1 MTSRPP
7 DHLSNARVLLYSPL
21 DSRHKPIGTAP
32 HAVHGHALGPVAG
45 LAIGQYEGDP
55 HVYLF
60 YCTPDWQV
68 ITDTCHH
75 GLEDARSQAER
86 EYEGVRATWLS
97 LRSRHP
103 APHS

>member
-21 DSRHKPIGTAP
+21 DSRHKPSGTAP

-60 YCTPDWQV
+60 AAAIQPR
-68 ITDTCHH
+68 IHRK
-75 GLEDARSQAER
+75 A
-86 EYEGVRATWLS
+86 GVASGPVDNPSVTT
-97 LRSRHP
+97 
-103 APHS
+103 